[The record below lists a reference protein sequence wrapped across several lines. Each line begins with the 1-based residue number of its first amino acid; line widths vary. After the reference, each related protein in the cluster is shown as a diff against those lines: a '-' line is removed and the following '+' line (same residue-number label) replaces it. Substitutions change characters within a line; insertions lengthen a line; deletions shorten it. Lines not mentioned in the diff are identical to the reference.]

1 MNIQQ
6 EIKTGFQA
14 WIKRRDRDRS
24 GERDFGVQWTID
36 ETPATRLQVSRSASE
51 PDSVQW
57 TIHSSSRSYPH
68 WRCSWIESTGELY
81 AVRLDGDELDAF
93 ILIANF
99 PDEEAVELALEGWT
113 DIAPNLPALIAQ
125 ARSGVKAPRRERA
138 PTESANA
145 FDLSDLD
152 LSLLDSVP
160 AGEEKIGLEA
170 AACVRRGGKAYCARR
185 ALDGECRIVVVS
197 SNWHNKMISSP
208 LHHVVK
214 HSPSGFEF
222 GYAGSGPADTS
233 LSILADYF
241 GERPTKDDV
250 YYGRGKAVHPPL
262 YQQFKRD
269 FIAPAPEEG
278 FTITSDQIK
287 AWLAENAYPLADETQ
302 GEEE

>member
-14 WIKRRDRDRS
+14 WIDYPARARS
-24 GERDFGVQWTID
+24 GEHDFGVQWTID
-36 ETPATRLQVSRSASE
+36 GNP
-51 PDSVQW
+51 
-57 TIHSSSRSYPH
+57 RSYPH
-68 WRCSWIESTGELY
+68 WQVSWIESTGELY
-81 AVRLDGDELDAF
+81 AVDLGRTGCF

-99 PDEEAVELALEGWT
+99 PDEEAVELALEGWV
-113 DIAPNLPALIAQ
+113 DLSPNLPALIAQ
-125 ARSGVKAPRRERA
+125 ARSGAKAPRPEYA
-138 PTESANA
+138 PESGSA

-152 LSLLDSVP
+152 LSSLDNVP
-160 AGEEKIGLEA
+160 VSAEQIGAEA
-170 AACVRRGGKAYCARR
+170 AVCVLCGGKAYRGYR
-185 ALDGECRIVVVS
+185 AGDDEIGACRMVVVS
-197 SNWHNKMISSP
+197 SDGRNKMISSP
-208 LHHVVK
+208 LHHVVR
-214 HSPSGFEF
+214 HSPSGFEW

-250 YYGRGKAVHPPL
+250 YYGRGKAVHPAL

-269 FIAPAPEEG
+269 FITSAPKEG

-287 AWLAENAYPLADETQ
+287 DWLAEHARGRVLPPAGETP

>member
-6 EIKTGFQA
+6 EIKTGFEA
-14 WIKRRDRDRS
+14 WIKRLDRDRS
-24 GERDFGVQWTID
+24 GEHDFGVQWTVD
-36 ETPATRLQVSRSASE
+36 GAPASW
-51 PDSVQW
+51 PC
-57 TIHSSSRSYPH
+57 

-81 AVRLDGDELDAF
+81 AVLFPDRF

-99 PDEEAVELALEGWT
+99 PDEVSVEEALEGWT
-113 DIAPNLPALIAQ
+113 DISPNLPALIAQ
-125 ARSGVKAPRRERA
+125 ARSGAKVPRRERA
-138 PTESANA
+138 PESANA

-152 LSLLDSVP
+152 LSPLDNVP
-160 AGEEKIGLEA
+160 VSGEQIGTDA
-170 AACVRRGGKAYCARR
+170 AVCVLRGGKAYRGYR
-185 ALDGECRIVVVS
+185 AGDDQLGECRIVVVS
-197 SNWHNKMISSP
+197 SDQGRGNLISSP

-214 HSPSGFEF
+214 HSPSGFEW

-250 YYGRGKAVHPPL
+250 YYGRGKAVHPSL

-269 FIAPAPEEG
+269 FIAPAAKEG

-287 AWLAENAYPLADETQ
+287 DWLAKNADLLPDETP